1 MNMSSPSCPMSASS
15 SQKALKEGSD
25 FVVFQRTKGGE
36 DAVRKY
42 GSELAT
48 SKAACLDDLLAASA
62 SADVKVLL
70 LGEVHDDA
78 VTHKLQLEVLQ
89 SCADICKQSG
99 RRLVLSLEM
108 FETDVQPVLD
118 EYVLRRAIREADLLQ
133 DARPWGNYRSDYRPL
148 VEFCKEHGV
157 RVVAANAPRR
167 YISHVSRKGCTSLR
181 QLLSHAP
188 SLEQQLPPLPLP
200 PASEAYLQKFM
211 DEIASEMPAAPS
223 QQANANSGD
232 GGCPYIGFSA
242 QQVRQARPEMMEAQ
256 MLWDHSMALSIAS
269 SLRKE
274 PGENQD
280 PLIVHVCGAFHC
292 AHGLG
297 IPEALPMYVDG
308 LKVASEGKD
317 CDMDVLPWLP
327 MDAITG
333 PSSDQSSPTPVT
345 VGPKECPPGVL
356 SVVCWPGAVAETAQA
371 ARDGYPM
378 PSLGFMGDWVVVTNE
393 TFESE

>member
-1 MNMSSPSCPMSASS
+1 
-15 SQKALKEGSD
+15 
-25 FVVFQRTKGGE
+25 
-36 DAVRKY
+36 
-42 GSELAT
+42 
-48 SKAACLDDLLAASA
+48 
-62 SADVKVLL
+62 
-70 LGEVHDDA
+70 
-78 VTHKLQLEVLQ
+78 
-89 SCADICKQSG
+89 
-99 RRLVLSLEM
+99 
-108 FETDVQPVLD
+108 
-118 EYVLRRAIREADLLQ
+118 
-133 DARPWGNYRSDYRPL
+133 
-148 VEFCKEHGV
+148 
-157 RVVAANAPRR
+157 
-167 YISHVSRKGCTSLR
+167 
-181 QLLSHAP
+181 
-188 SLEQQLPPLPLP
+188 
-200 PASEAYLQKFM
+200 
-211 DEIASEMPAAPS
+211 
-223 QQANANSGD
+223 
-232 GGCPYIGFSA
+232 
-242 QQVRQARPEMMEAQ
+242 MMEAQ

-356 SVVCWPGAVAETAQA
+356 SVVCWPGAVAETAQG